1 MKKQNGFT
9 LVELLAVIVILA
21 IIIILVVPNVLSS
34 METAKKNAFVIEARK
49 VINAGMNQV
58 QTNILA
64 GAETQ
69 SCYTFAELQIDS
81 GGKYYGSI
89 GYDSVNNIYKIYM
102 EDGTYYVKGKTL
114 AELSVSTNIGKGPY
128 SQSLAESCIAS

>member
-1 MKKQNGFT
+1 MKNKKGFT

-21 IIIILVVPNVLSS
+21 IIIILVVPNVFTA
-34 METAKKNAFVIEARK
+34 MEKAKKNAFVIEARK

-69 SCYTFAELQIDS
+69 SCYTFAELHIDS
-81 GGKYYGSI
+81 GDKYHGSI
-89 GYDSVNNIYKIYM
+89 AYDSVNNTYKIYM
-102 EDGTYYVKGKTL
+102 EDGTYYVKGKTFS
-114 AELSVSTNIGKGPY
+114 ELSDMSNIGKGSY
-128 SQSLAESCIAS
+128 TKSLAESCRAS